1 MNTRTFHEWLNAPRP
16 RPLVMGILNVTPD
29 SFSDGGKFLALSQ
42 AADHALQMIAEGA
55 DLLDIGG
62 ESTRPGAARASADEQ
77 IERIV
82 PVIERIRRESD
93 IAISVDTTL
102 APVLESAADAGASL
116 LNDISAGRE
125 DATLLTLAANRGLPV
140 VLMHMLGEPR
150 TMQLNPV
157 YQDVTREVRAFLLR
171 RAEAARLAGVPAKH
185 ILIDPGI
192 GFGKTTEHNLQILHD
207 LDQIADDGYR
217 VLLGTSRKRFIGAV
231 TQVAQP
237 AERAFGTTATVAWGI
252 CHGASIVRVH
262 DVAATVQTVKM
273 IQAIR
278 DSNGH

>member
-1 MNTRTFHEWLNAPRP
+1 MNTRTFHEWLNASRP

-102 APVLESAADAGASL
+102 VPVLESAADAGASL

-217 VLLGTSRKRFIGAV
+217 VLLGTSRKQFIGAV

-237 AERAFGTTATVAWGI
+237 AERVFGTTATVAWGI